1 MGFGAFEAPGSQQC
15 FGEDAFL
22 SLIKGQSGGAGLA
35 HNPPAPMGWVGCRSC
50 PALSGT
56 PTPKTLLSG
65 LFQSTTLSP
74 FFL

>member
-35 HNPPAPMGWVGCRSC
+35 RNPPAPMG
-50 PALSGT
+50 
-56 PTPKTLLSG
+56 G
-65 LFQSTTLSP
+65 LQELPCTEWDSNP
-74 FFL
+74 